1 MPNTYYPNK
10 DADFI
15 AWLANF
21 VTITTANTAALGLVA
36 GDLTPISTLQPTY
49 GLSF

>member
-21 VTITTANTAALGLVA
+21 VTIATANTAALGLVA
-36 GDLTPISTLQPTY
+36 DDLTPISIKI
-49 GLSF
+49 